1 MTAVEDISTTKK
13 RLKIEIPADIIET
26 EFRASL
32 DNVRKR
38 ARIPG
43 FRPGKA
49 PESMIEKKFGEDIKA
64 DILDRLVPKYYSEA
78 LKEAALVPV
87 TLPEFEDS
95 LAIKR
100 HEPLSFALTVEVRP
114 NIGDLAYTGLKVE
127 DVPVQVEDKEVEE
140 TLEGL
145 REERAMFEAVGREI
159 RPDDLVVI
167 DYVKLDPSGEKEL
180 SSARDQVMN
189 LGNNLTPKGILD
201 EIVGK
206 KKGDTVEITLPSFD
220 GDEVKEGEEKGNR
233 LRITIKEVKE
243 KRLPQMDDEFAK
255 DFGRDDL
262 GALREKVKEG
272 ILRAKQEKAAAGQK
286 EKLLATLVSSYQF
299 DVPESL
305 LAKELETL
313 VVNEKHRR
321 APKGPGAAQD
331 AGTAAPEDDAAL
343 AEELRPKAVDN
354 VKAAVLLDMIAEK
367 ERITVA
373 EEEIKTRIGL
383 LAKHLQTTPDHV
395 VNLFVTKDGSL
406 DSLRR
411 TLRDEKVMEMV
422 LSKAEIEK
430 GAK

>member
-206 KKGDTVEITLPSFD
+206 KKGDTVEIALPSFD

-243 KRLPQMDDEFAK
+243 KRLPQMDA
-255 DFGRDDL
+255 
-262 GALREKVKEG
+262 
-272 ILRAKQEKAAAGQK
+272 
-286 EKLLATLVSSYQF
+286 
-299 DVPESL
+299 
-305 LAKELETL
+305 
-313 VVNEKHRR
+313 
-321 APKGPGAAQD
+321 
-331 AGTAAPEDDAAL
+331 
-343 AEELRPKAVDN
+343 
-354 VKAAVLLDMIAEK
+354 
-367 ERITVA
+367 
-373 EEEIKTRIGL
+373 
-383 LAKHLQTTPDHV
+383 
-395 VNLFVTKDGSL
+395 
-406 DSLRR
+406 
-411 TLRDEKVMEMV
+411 
-422 LSKAEIEK
+422 
-430 GAK
+430 